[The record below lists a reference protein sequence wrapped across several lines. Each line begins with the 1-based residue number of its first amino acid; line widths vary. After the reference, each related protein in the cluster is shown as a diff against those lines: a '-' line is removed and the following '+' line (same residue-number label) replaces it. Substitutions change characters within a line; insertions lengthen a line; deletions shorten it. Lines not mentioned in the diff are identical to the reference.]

1 MSQANQI
8 IEQQKAEISELKNK
22 LNTIK
27 SVDLNEIKN
36 LRTEITIKDNQLN
49 ILKKELK
56 NNNLKITENK
66 KINISDTKMISF
78 VSKDKKIIDVIPCIG
93 DETFAE
99 IEEILYRDYPDF
111 RETNNSFFLNGKEI
125 LRFKTINDN
134 KIENGK
140 QIILFRQSEVH
151 Q

>member
-8 IEQQKAEISELKNK
+8 IEQQKVEISELKNK

-49 ILKKELK
+49 ILIKELK
-56 NNNLKITENK
+56 NNSLKITENK

-134 KIENGK
+134 KIGTGK
-140 QIILFRQSEVH
+140 PVILVKPS
-151 Q
+151 

>member
-36 LRTEITIKDNQLN
+36 LKTEITIKDNQLN

-78 VSKDKKIIDVIPCIG
+78 ISKDKKIIDVIPCIG

>member
-8 IEQQKAEISELKNK
+8 IEQQKVEISELKNK

-125 LRFKTINDN
+125 LRFKTSNDN

>member
-8 IEQQKAEISELKNK
+8 IEQQKVEISELKNK

-36 LRTEITIKDNQLN
+36 LKTEITIKDNQLN

-66 KINISDTKMISF
+66 KINISNTKMISF

>member
-66 KINISDTKMISF
+66 KINISGTKMISF
-78 VSKDKKIIDVIPCIG
+78 ISKDKKIIDVIPCIG

>member
-8 IEQQKAEISELKNK
+8 IEQQKVEISELKNK

>member
-1 MSQANQI
+1 MSQANKI
-8 IEQQKAEISELKNK
+8 IEQQKVEISELKNK

>member
-36 LRTEITIKDNQLN
+36 LKTEITIKDNQLN

>member
-8 IEQQKAEISELKNK
+8 IEQQKVEISELKNK

-36 LRTEITIKDNQLN
+36 LKTEITIKDNQLN

-66 KINISDTKMISF
+66 KINISDTKMVSF

>member
-1 MSQANQI
+1 M
-8 IEQQKAEISELKNK
+8 
-22 LNTIK
+22 
-27 SVDLNEIKN
+27 
-36 LRTEITIKDNQLN
+36 ITFI
-49 ILKKELK
+49 
-56 NNNLKITENK
+56 
-66 KINISDTKMISF
+66 
-78 VSKDKKIIDVIPCIG
+78 SKDKKILDAIPCIG

-134 KIENGK
+134 KIDNGK
-140 QIILFRQSEVH
+140 QIILFRPSEVN

>member
-8 IEQQKAEISELKNK
+8 IEQQKVEISELKNK
-22 LNTIK
+22 LNAIK

-36 LRTEITIKDNQLN
+36 LKTEITIKDNQLN

-78 VSKDKKIIDVIPCIG
+78 VSKDKKIIDIIPCIG

>member
-8 IEQQKAEISELKNK
+8 IEQQKVEISELKNK

-66 KINISDTKMISF
+66 KINISNTKMISF

>member
-8 IEQQKAEISELKNK
+8 IEQQKVEISELKNK

-27 SVDLNEIKN
+27 SVNLNEIKN
-36 LRTEITIKDNQLN
+36 LKTEITIKDNQLN

>member
-8 IEQQKAEISELKNK
+8 IEQQKVEISELKNK

-36 LRTEITIKDNQLN
+36 LKTEITIKDNQLN

>member
-66 KINISDTKMISF
+66 KINISDTKMVSF

-140 QIILFRQSEVH
+140 QIILFRQSEVY

>member
-49 ILKKELK
+49 IVKKELK

-111 RETNNSFFLNGKEI
+111 RETNNSFYLNGKEI

>member
-8 IEQQKAEISELKNK
+8 IEQQKVEISELKNK

-66 KINISDTKMISF
+66 KINISDTKMVSF